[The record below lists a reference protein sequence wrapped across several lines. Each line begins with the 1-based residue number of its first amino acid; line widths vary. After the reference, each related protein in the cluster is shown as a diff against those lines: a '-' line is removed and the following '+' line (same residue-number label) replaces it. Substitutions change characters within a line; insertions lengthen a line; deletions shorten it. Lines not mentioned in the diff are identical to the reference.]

1 MKRGTKSCTMSIQ
14 KRFSAP
20 ELERIKAAVREAE
33 SKISVEIVPV
43 FVEKSGF
50 YTIANYRGALLGAAM
65 IFLGIIITD
74 RYVPSWA
81 IYDRD
86 PLLVFIFVSLGGF
99 IGALKAHFLN
109 PVKRMLLSQYHLD
122 QSTKKRAENAFLEEE
137 VFNTRQRT
145 GIMIF
150 VSFFEREVI
159 VMADKGISKVVDQ
172 KVWDSLVRNIIEN
185 VRNGKITEGMEAAI
199 KKCGEILLDKGFV
212 ISGDDVN
219 ELGDDLR
226 IE

>member
-1 MKRGTKSCTMSIQ
+1 MSIN
-14 KRFSAP
+14 KRFSNQ

-33 SKISVEIVPV
+33 SKISGEIVPV

-50 YTIANYRGALLGAAM
+50 YSLANYRAALLGAS
-65 IFLGIIITD
+65 IVFFLIVMSD
-74 RYVPSWA
+74 RYMPSMS

-86 PLLVFIFVSLGGF
+86 PLLIFVLVTLGGF
-99 IGALKAHFLN
+99 VCGLLANFSN
-109 PVKRMLLSQYHLD
+109 PVKRAMLGAQHLD
-122 QSTKKRAENAFLEEE
+122 QATKQRAENAFLQEE

-172 KVWDSLVRNIIEN
+172 KVWDNLVRGIIES
-185 VRNGKITEGMEAAI
+185 VRNGKIVDGMEVAI
-199 KKCGEILLDKGFV
+199 KKCGEILLEKGFV
-212 ISGDDVN
+212 IDPDDVN
-219 ELGDDLR
+219 ELSDDLR